1 MVVKKYIILGAALWF
16 FLVVLPPNLSAEFT
30 LKADLVSSYIWRG
43 FDLNPYERPV
53 LQPSINY
60 SLGDT
65 GLSLELWGSFSF
77 ENKELHEFDFSLA
90 YQQRLGKHL
99 ELAAGLIHY
108 GWYFSPDFRFE
119 DDTTHEL
126 FLSAALPGS
135 IFSPG
140 LAVFYDFHNGD
151 GVYVLLQSDFEAALL
166 SRVGLRLY
174 ASLGYNAGQWL
185 AEGVD
190 PGLSDLN
197 LKMSVPI
204 SVGDFR
210 VVPYA
215 QYTFVLMEAISEE
228 DYFLY
233 GISVFY
239 EREGHK

>member
-1 MVVKKYIILGAALWF
+1 MVVKKYKIPGAVLWL
-16 FLVVLPPNLSAEFT
+16 FLIVLPPCLSAEFT

-53 LQPSINY
+53 LQPSI
-60 SLGDT
+60 STDLGDT

-77 ENKELHEFDFSLA
+77 ENKELHEFDFTLA
-90 YQQRLGKHL
+90 YQKRLGKHL
-99 ELAAGLIHY
+99 EVGAGLIHY
-108 GWYFSPDFRFE
+108 GWYFFPDFRFE

-135 IFSPG
+135 TFSPG
-140 LAVFYDFHNGD
+140 LVVFYDFHNGD
-151 GVYVLLQSDFEAALL
+151 GFYVLLQSDFEAALL
-166 SRVGLRLY
+166 PRVGLRLY

-197 LKMSVPI
+197 LKMSAPF
-204 SVGDFR
+204 SAGDFR

-215 QYTFVLMEAISEE
+215 QYTFVLMESISEE

-233 GISVFY
+233 GISVSFSW
-239 EREGHK
+239 EGQE